1 MPYNLDLVNHQF
13 GLFQNY
19 VLNFSNLI
27 FDDDSLNR
35 FIEKVKKHNIV
46 CSMVT
51 NIITTQDITEN
62 QKNVLKKTFPYWKYH
77 IMDDHSQPFQK
88 KIITIQD

>member
-1 MPYNLDLVNHQF
+1 MPYNLDLVYHPF

-35 FIEKVKKHNIV
+35 FIEKVQKNSIV

-51 NIITTQDITEN
+51 NIITTQEITES
-62 QKNVLKKTFPYWKYH
+62 QKILLKQVFTDWKYH
-77 IMDDHSQPFQK
+77 IMEDPSQPFQK
-88 KIITIQD
+88 KIIKIQD